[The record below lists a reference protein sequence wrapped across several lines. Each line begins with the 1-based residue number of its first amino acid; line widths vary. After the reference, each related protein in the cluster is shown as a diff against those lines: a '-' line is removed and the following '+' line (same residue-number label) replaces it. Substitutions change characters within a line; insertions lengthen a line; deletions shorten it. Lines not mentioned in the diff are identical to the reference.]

1 MNPGEKQIFLD
12 SLLTRIRASYTLFNT
27 KDGNYDEVDKVM
39 VRQFL
44 NTLAEISLAIASRN
58 KLTDKTMGNNCR

>member
-1 MNPGEKQIFLD
+1 MSPREKKKILD
-12 SLLTRIRASYTLFNT
+12 SLLTRIRASYTLSNT
-27 KDGNYDEVDKVM
+27 KDSNYDEVDEFM

-58 KLTDKTMGNNCR
+58 KLTDNTMENTC